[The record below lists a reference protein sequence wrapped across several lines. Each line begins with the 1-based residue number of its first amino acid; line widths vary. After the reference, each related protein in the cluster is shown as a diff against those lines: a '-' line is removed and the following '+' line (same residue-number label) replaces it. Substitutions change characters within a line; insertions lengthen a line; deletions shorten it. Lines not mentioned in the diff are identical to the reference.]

1 MAMVLTPLSIRQVRH
16 GTKVSRGGPSF
27 IVPSEQQTISNPQT
41 GHWDELR
48 NGDINSS
55 G

>member
-1 MAMVLTPLSIRQVRH
+1 MVLTPLVLRQVRQ
-16 GTKVSRGGPSF
+16 GAKASLGPSF
-27 IVPSEQQTISNPQT
+27 IVSSEQQTISNPQT

-48 NGDINSS
+48 YGDINSS